1 MNPLPAVDRIRE
13 TYQISSTKS
22 AARCCHTR
30 TVVKGSPGVESIL
43 KRVPGLTEW
52 MDWIDCRGLKKAAV
66 TNAPAE
72 NARVMLL
79 ALGMD
84 KWFDEIILGENCKM
98 PKPHPDPYLDAIK
111 VLGVKREEALI
122 CEDSPS
128 GAKIPPPSLFRL
140 LACPQGR
147 DSPPPALLIS
157 PSLACSGGSRLNKQQ
172 DAIGASHFSGPH
184 W

>member
-1 MNPLPAVDRIRE
+1 MMVYQRIQPQSRH
-13 TYQISSTKS
+13 IL
-22 AARCCHTR
+22 
-30 TVVKGSPGVESIL
+30 VKANGALLLRDIFWDCSESIL
-43 KRVPGLTEW
+43 ERVPGLTEW

-72 NARVMLL
+72 NARVMLA

-111 VLGVKREEALI
+111 VLGVQRDEALI

-128 GAKIPPPSLFRL
+128 GRPFTILRPLR
-140 LACPQGR
+140 CPHYQTCFHQR
-147 DSPPPALLIS
+147 PALKRANI
-157 PSLACSGGSRLNKQQ
+157 P
-172 DAIGASHFSGPH
+172 
-184 W
+184 